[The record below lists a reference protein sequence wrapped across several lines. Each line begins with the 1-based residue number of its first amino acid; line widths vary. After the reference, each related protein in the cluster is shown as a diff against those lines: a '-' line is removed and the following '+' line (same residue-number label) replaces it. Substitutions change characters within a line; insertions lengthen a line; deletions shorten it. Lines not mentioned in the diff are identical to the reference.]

1 MAADMRNSALEPS
14 MPASAKTS
22 LIIVAAGRGERLGAQ
37 IPKQYRLLAG
47 RPLLCSTVEAL
58 ARAHDF
64 CATTIVIHAADAA
77 RYAKMTAAL
86 DPACAATLGPPA
98 FGGVTRQESALA
110 GLDAQAE
117 AEPDLVLIHDG
128 ARPFPSRGLIERSIA
143 AAAEY
148 GAAAPGAPV
157 TDTIKQV
164 DASGFVA
171 ASPDRALL
179 RALQTPQS
187 FKFDLIRNAHRDAAA
202 ARVSGL
208 TDDTA
213 VAQWAGA
220 KVFLFA
226 GDPANVKITT
236 AHDLAAAEQRLFAA
250 AADIRVG
257 QGFDV
262 HAFGEGDHVWLGGVR
277 IAHQR
282 ALIGHSDADVVLHAM
297 TDALLGAIADGDIG
311 AHFPPGDPRWRGA
324 DSALFL
330 ADSAQR
336 VRAQGGII
344 AHIDA
349 TLICEAPKV
358 GPHREAMRARIAE
371 ILGIEMGRVAVK
383 ATTSERLGF
392 TGRGEGIACTSNAT
406 IRLPVRGSES

>member
-1 MAADMRNSALEPS
+1 
-14 MPASAKTS
+14 MPASPRIS
-22 LIIVAAGRGERLGAQ
+22 LIVVAAGRGERLGADV
-37 IPKQYRLLAG
+37 PKQYRPLAG
-47 RPLLCSTVEAL
+47 RPMLCTTLEAL
-58 ARAHDF
+58 ARSHDF
-64 CATTIVIHAADAA
+64 CATTIVIRPGDGEH
-77 RYAKMTAAL
+77 YSQMTAAL

-98 FGGVTRQESALA
+98 LGGATRQASALA
-110 GLDAQAE
+110 GLEAQSE
-117 AEPDLVLIHDG
+117 AAPDLVLIHDG
-128 ARPFPSRGLIERSIA
+128 ARPFPSRNLIERSIA

-164 DASGFVA
+164 DDSGFIA
-171 ASPDRALL
+171 ASHDRAIL

-187 FKFDLIRNAHRDAAA
+187 FRFDLIRDAHRNAAA
-202 ARVSGL
+202 AQVSGL

-236 AHDLAAAEQRLFAA
+236 THDLSAAEQRLFVG

-262 HAFGEGDHVWLGGVR
+262 HAFGEGDQVWLGGLR
-277 IAHQR
+277 IAHER
-282 ALIGHSDADVVLHAM
+282 ALTGHSDADVVLHAI
-297 TDALLGAIADGDIG
+297 TDALLGAIGDGDIG
-311 AHFPPGDPRWRGA
+311 AHFPPGDPQWHGA
-324 DSALFL
+324 NSALFL
-330 ADSAQR
+330 ADSARR
-336 VRAQGGII
+336 VRSRGGII

-371 ILGIEMGRVAVK
+371 ILGIEKGRVAVK
-383 ATTSERLGF
+383 ATTSERMGF
-392 TGRGEGIACTSNAT
+392 TGRGEGIACMATAT
-406 IRLPVRGSES
+406 IRQPIRPFES